1 MTCDTLLNDETGS
14 LLVYRKWCA
23 NSQWWMQ
30 TLVDELGWQQ
40 SRVKVYGRE
49 HPIPRLE
56 AWCGARGIEY
66 RYSGQALVATGWP
79 EVLRPLVDAVCRET
93 GEPFNAMLANWYRT
107 GDDRMGWHADNEPE
121 LGVNPVV
128 ASLSLGANRDFRLR
142 LNADHGQTIKVALG
156 EGDLLIM
163 AGALQHHWQ
172 HSVPKRARAEDRISL
187 TFRTV
192 KT

>member
-1 MTCDTLLNDETGS
+1 MTCDTLLNDETGR

-30 TLVDELGWQQ
+30 TLVDELGWRQ

-49 HPIPRLE
+49 HSIPRLE
-56 AWCGARGIEY
+56 AWHGAQGIQY
-66 RYSGQALVATGWP
+66 RYSGQVLVATGWP
-79 EVLRPLVDAVCRET
+79 EVLLPLVEAVCREV

-142 LNADHGQTIKVALG
+142 LNADHGQTLKVALG
-156 EGDLLIM
+156 EGDLLVM

-172 HSVPKRARAEDRISL
+172 HSVPKRAMAEDRISL

-192 KT
+192 KD